1 MERSNLG
8 GLNLLSISRV
18 TSSKVTLGNVTLQV
32 FFYPTTSQLDS
43 SVNRMN
49 KLGCD
54 HFIALLSNNDVN
66 GFASN
71 SLLQCQS
78 SIQNVDL
85 VAYFRSDHMLIFSVL

>member
-1 MERSNLG
+1 MG
-8 GLNLLSISRV
+8 
-18 TSSKVTLGNVTLQV
+18 

-54 HFIALLSNNDVN
+54 HFIALLSNNDMN

-71 SLLQCQS
+71 SFLQCQS
-78 SIQNVDL
+78 NIQNVDL
-85 VAYFRSDHMLIFSVL
+85 VAQYSLRSLANIQCTKQSY